1 MSIVSGLIDNTNV
14 FKFKKIVV
22 PTVGFDGDEVK
33 PTFARDATRFRPFD
47 PHVSYVDPALSV
59 MGNPVQNLKNNGV
72 ASQYVGDIN
81 AVKLPL
87 AVNNGDPI
95 SNKFDAMTK
104 EYLDRVNNTPP
115 LRMYNGAEFKLPAGF
130 ITR

>member
-1 MSIVSGLIDNTNV
+1 MSVVSGLIDNINV

-22 PTVGFDGDEVK
+22 PTVSFDGDEVK
-33 PTFARDATRFRPFD
+33 PTFERNATRTRPFD
-47 PHVSYVDPALSV
+47 PHVSRVDPALSV
-59 MGNPVQNLKNNGV
+59 EGNPAQFLKNNGV
-72 ASQYVGDIN
+72 ASQYAGNIN
-81 AVKLPL
+81 TQKLPL
-87 AVNNGDPI
+87 GVDSV
-95 SNKFDAMTK
+95 SNKLDALTQ